1 MILKMSSENV
11 NQLQL
16 MQQNMQ
22 NILMQKQQIESQLTE
37 LNSALSEIEKTNKAY
52 KILGKVMI
60 AADKEEVKKE
70 LQEKKEVF
78 DLRFKN
84 IVAQE
89 EKFKENIE
97 NIQQKVVEEL
107 KDGK

>member
-1 MILKMSSENV
+1 MSSENV